1 MKWLGMVTLM
11 AALSCSALAQHLD
24 SPIVGAVFFYWYEW
38 DESEEWGNWLGSV
51 HNTPLL
57 GYYDNRKVQDNFRSI
72 LLAADWGIT
81 HFFID
86 YWGQDWRGEN
96 NEPRETTVLKAVEK
110 VRSLGYKV
118 FIGYYQDGTNFAM
131 RDFGRNISERRDTY
145 RWLRN
150 YARSP
155 AWTWLFGKPFQ
166 MVYARNGMPEL
177 TVDHEGFQDWLRQ
190 RYSTIDRLN
199 AEWDTHFRDFS
210 EIRMNFNT
218 VGFQRAISIAYQY
231 ERWRRDWEKL
241 EQLVR
246 DELGLPGLKVSFD
259 VGYAPFRNFG
269 FERFARVFGGPHSYA
284 GIFGQ
289 PHEQD
294 AERFLQTAVAKKC
307 RTVFFDHLKHRY
319 ADWSIR
325 VPGVAYPSELP
336 LSPVPCPVYDRFWVG
351 NLLRRADGVLHL
363 SWNEWWEG
371 SNLEPSFEGGKR
383 FCEANLLYSTIWQ
396 LTYRDTGHGTRD
408 MEVGLLVND
417 WIFEHGGGD
426 ASDLYNAV
434 QGLRAI
440 NAPFEIVL
448 QSEATLENLRRYRV
462 LVAPAGGVGFGFNAK
477 GERVDKVLRTWLQI
491 GGRTLI
497 TSQGGAQ
504 DIRHETSQASQ
515 RRSNSSRVTRP
526 SSRSFNFFVDIG
538 VSGDEVVLV
547 QGFSG
552 REDWGKLPEGVFGA
566 GSKAT
571 VRWIPGTGNMTVMLL
586 PTHFAIAGQQRNF
599 KSHRPAELP
608 TSRLAENLAQQEH
621 RPPTDLLLRW
631 QGSAIWSNRIRI
643 FVNGQFVG
651 EIEVEPGWHL
661 YETRIPAKVIGTAKL
676 MEVLFEFNETHIPGE
691 KEPQKF
697 PGEQRVCNL
706 ALDWV
711 QVCTPDVPIG
721 ERKGVKWQPQAKAEF
736 VKPLKGTFRA
746 PLHRRSAV
754 ASEGK
759 PLSLYEDGIVRDVL
773 FEIPSPLAPRSS
785 SRLFVNGTFTD
796 DPRWWATV
804 LEQMARITCGKFA
817 RFADGSL
824 PDRPDLMSGVL
835 SFGTTKFLL
844 VENRTGQLRKLLL
857 QAPSEPNLPVSEIFA
872 LSRDSIRFALCP
884 MSRVP
889 FTDTVCSQ
897 AVYQVVFAP
906 IRLVT
911 PQWVAFPGQR
921 TKLPVVVQNLTDK
934 PVTVTLK
941 IGAVIASIKGEPVKV
956 KLQPKERKEVGLPVE
971 VKPFADWGVKTV
983 FVEGTWD
990 TGEGTREAKNE
1001 AVWLR
1006 PLIVGRNA
1014 QVRCL
1019 TTGITSHTPT
1029 IMLVNEPTTP
1039 FGDVS
1044 WHHPAKEV
1052 PGETAKDVE
1061 IVVSGLPSG
1070 KPIMLKVGDLR
1081 EGERKQIR
1089 LPLPFSASPAP
1100 CPLSLLIRWKDSAG
1114 NHERTANLSAT
1125 LLPRNLPKTFPD
1137 QVATLVIS
1145 DAEASQGLPL
1155 SADLPA
1161 SIHGDTFVVRLPD
1174 GTPLPTHTE
1183 KVKGSAGASPSL
1195 RLRFIVPPPP
1205 LSLRIEIGSERDE
1218 HVLVKG
1224 FSHRETWADGRTIR
1238 WLPGEGR
1245 ETVLQLKCKPN
1256 QPHRLL
1262 LHGQAFWAN
1271 SVSVF
1276 ANERK
1281 IGDFPIRQGTQTLVI
1296 LLPPVPQETVNLQL
1310 VFHQIHI
1317 PAEKLPNSTD
1327 KRVCNFALDWLALEP
1342 DLSGQP
1348 LLLALCQ
1355 ARKEELPMPFR
1366 VEQSNG
1372 FVGVDNGALV
1382 MEWREE
1388 AGGTVTKFM
1397 SRATGRDYAAQ
1408 SFGAGIGVFGKFD
1421 PKRLATDTAHFIVD
1435 ELVWQHEGK
1444 GSIRIV
1450 EINPVWVTVEV
1461 KAELKWDT
1469 GQGTRNKGSKFEVT
1483 QRYRIFAN
1491 TKLLELTSALKPL
1504 RASPQSQV
1512 LNPDDELVVLCTR
1525 FNARWWTKSFP
1536 NFVGLGDKPPEVYGQ
1551 HIVHFGWRMGDWLPP
1566 ILCLFNPND
1575 LTETLSLL
1583 VAEFDDFMARQE
1595 PRPPVSVSRPA
1606 DLPIS
1611 RPNEIWV
1618 RQGFWGEQR
1627 GRPSTERR
1635 YATIEVS
1642 VKPPRPAQLRLW
1654 LWLHEGHHR
1663 HARTMR
1669 HKLLYTQDLT
1679 VVGVR

>member
-1 MKWLGMVTLM
+1 MKYLGMVTLM
-11 AALSCSALAQHLD
+11 AALSCSALTQSLD
-24 SPIVGAVFFYWYEW
+24 RPIVGAVFFYWYEW
-38 DESEEWGNWLGSV
+38 DEGEEWGNWIGGV
-51 HNTPLL
+51 HNTPLF

-86 YWGQDWRGEN
+86 YWGHDWRGEN

-131 RDFGRNISERRDTY
+131 HDFWRNISERRDTY
-145 RWLRN
+145 RWLRD

-177 TVDHEGFQDWLRQ
+177 TIDHEGFQEWLRQ
-190 RYSTIDRLN
+190 RYGTIDKLN
-199 AEWDTHFRDFS
+199 AEWGTSFRDFN
-210 EIRMNFNT
+210 EIRMNFNA
-218 VGFQRAISIAYQY
+218 VGFQRVMSIAYQY
-231 ERWRRDWEKL
+231 ERWQRDWEKL
-241 EQLVR
+241 EQLVQ
-246 DELGLPGLKVSFD
+246 DELGLTGLKVSFD

-307 RTVFFDHLKHRY
+307 GTVFFDHLKHRY
-319 ADWSIR
+319 ADWNIR
-325 VPGVAYPSELP
+325 VPGMAYPSELP
-336 LSPVPCPVYDRFWVG
+336 VSPVPCPVYDRFWVS
-351 NLLRRADGVLHL
+351 NLLRCADGVLHL

-396 LTYRDTGHGTRD
+396 LAYGDTGHGTKGT
-408 MEVGLLVND
+408 EVGLLVND

-434 QGLRAI
+434 QGLRAV

-448 QSEATLENLRRYRV
+448 QNEATLETLKHFRV
-462 LVAPAGGVGFGFNAK
+462 LVAPAGGVGFGFNGK
-477 GERVDKVLRTWLQI
+477 GEKIEKVLEEWLQM
-491 GGRTLI
+491 GNRLLI
-497 TSQGGAQ
+497 VSQGGT
-504 DIRHETSQASQ
+504 RGTGYGTREEETTKI
-515 RRSNSSRVTRP
+515 SSRVP
-526 SSRSFNFFVDIG
+526 CPLPRSFNFFVDIG
-538 VSGDEVVLV
+538 FSGDEAVLV

-552 REDWGKLPEGVFGA
+552 REDWGKLPEGAFGA

-571 VRWIPGTGNMTVMLL
+571 VRWIPSAGNVTVMLL
-586 PTHFAIAGQQRNF
+586 PTPLVILAGQE
-599 KSHRPAELP
+599 P
-608 TSRLAENLAQQEH
+608 

-631 QGSAIWSNRIRI
+631 HGSAIWRNRIRT

-651 EIEVEPGWHL
+651 EVEVEPGWRL
-661 YETRIPAKVIGTAKL
+661 YETRIPAKVIGMAKV
-676 MEVLFEFNETHIPGE
+676 MEVRFEFAETHIPGD

-711 QVCTPDVPIG
+711 QVCTQDVSVG
-721 ERKGVKWQPQAKAEF
+721 ERKGIKWQPQEKAEF

-746 PLHRRSAV
+746 PLHRRSV
-754 ASEGK
+754 VVPEGK
-759 PLSLYEDGIVRDVL
+759 PLSLYDDGIVRDVL
-773 FEIPSPLAPRSS
+773 IEIHPSLVPHPSS
-785 SRLFVNGTFTD
+785 LLFVNGIFTD

-804 LEQMARITCGKFA
+804 LERVVHVPCGKFA

-835 SFGTTKFLL
+835 NFGTTKFLL
-844 VENRTGQLRKLLL
+844 VENRAGRPQKLLL
-857 QAPSEPNLPVSEIFA
+857 QIPSEPNLPISEIFA
-872 LSRDSIRFALCP
+872 LSRDSTRFSPCSI
-884 MSRVP
+884 SRVP
-889 FTDTVCSQ
+889 FTDDVFSH
-897 AVYQVVFAP
+897 AVYQVIFAP
-906 IRLVT
+906 LRLVT
-911 PQWVAFPGQR
+911 PQWVAFPGQQA
-921 TKLPVVVQNLTDK
+921 KLPVTVQNLTNK
-934 PVTVTLK
+934 PINVMLK
-941 IGAVIASIKGEPVKV
+941 LGSVIASIKGKPIKV
-956 KLQPKERKEVGLPVE
+956 KLQPKERKEVGLPIE
-971 VKPFADWGVKTV
+971 VKSFADWGVKTV

-990 TGEGTREAKNE
+990 TGQGTREIKNK

-1019 TTGITSHTPT
+1019 TTAVTSHTPT
-1029 IMLVNEPTTP
+1029 ITLVNEPTTP

-1052 PGETAKDVE
+1052 PGETARDVE

-1070 KPIMLKVGDLR
+1070 KSITLKVGDLR
-1081 EGERKQIR
+1081 EGERKQVR
-1089 LPLPFSASPAP
+1089 LPLPFSVSPVP
-1100 CPLSLLIRWKDSAG
+1100 CPVSLFIRWQDSAG
-1114 NHERTANLSAT
+1114 KHERTANLSAT
-1125 LLPRNLPKTFPD
+1125 LLPKDLPKTFPD
-1137 QVATLVIS
+1137 QVATLVIA

-1155 SADLPA
+1155 SVDLPT
-1161 SIHGDTFVVRLPD
+1161 SIHGEVSVVRLPD
-1174 GTPLPTHTE
+1174 GTPLPTYTE
-1183 KVKGSAGASPSL
+1183 EVKGSAGTSSSLRVHLVVPPPSPSL
-1195 RLRFIVPPPP
+1195 RVN
-1205 LSLRIEIGSERDE
+1205 IGGEGDE
-1218 HVLVKG
+1218 DVLLKG
-1224 FSHRETWADGRTIR
+1224 FSHRETWADDRTMR

-1245 ETVLQLKCKPN
+1245 ETVLRFKCKPN

-1271 SVSVF
+1271 LMSVF
-1276 ANERK
+1276 ANGQK

-1296 LLPPVPQETVNLQL
+1296 SLPPVSQESVDVRL
-1310 VFHQIHI
+1310 VFHQAHI

-1342 DLSGQP
+1342 DLSGRP
-1348 LLLALCQ
+1348 LFLALCRAQ
-1355 ARKEELPMPFR
+1355 KEGIPSPFR
-1366 VEQSNG
+1366 IEQGEG
-1372 FVGVDNGALV
+1372 FVRVDNGALV
-1382 MEWREE
+1382 MEWRED
-1388 AGGTVTKFM
+1388 AGGTVTKFL
-1397 SRATGRDYAAQ
+1397 SKATKRDYAAQ

-1421 PKRLATDTAHFIVD
+1421 PERLATNTAHFVVD
-1435 ELVWQHEGK
+1435 EFVWQHKVK
-1444 GSIRIV
+1444 GSVRIV
-1450 EINPVWVTVEV
+1450 ELNPVWVTVEV
-1461 KAELKWDT
+1461 KAGVGRDM
-1469 GQGTRNKGSKFEVT
+1469 GQGIRDRGNKFEAT

-1491 TKLLELTSALKPL
+1491 TSLVELSSIIEPRPSPL
-1504 RASPQSQV
+1504 VPR
-1512 LNPDDELVVLCTR
+1512 PDDELVVLCAR

-1536 NFVGLGDKPPEVYGQ
+1536 NFVGLGDKPPEQ
-1551 HIVHFGWRMGDWLPP
+1551 NIVHFGWRMGDWLPP
-1566 ILCLFNPND
+1566 ILCLFNPSD

-1583 VAEFDDFMARQE
+1583 VAEISDFSSRQE
-1595 PRPPVSVSRPA
+1595 PRPPIFVSRPA
-1606 DLPIS
+1606 DLTIS
-1611 RPNEIWV
+1611 RPHEILV

-1627 GRPSTERR
+1627 GKPATERR
-1635 YATIEVS
+1635 YATIEIA

-1654 LWLHEGHHR
+1654 LWLHEGHYR

-1669 HKLLYTQDLT
+1669 HKLLYPQD
-1679 VVGVR
+1679 VAAVGVK

>member
-11 AALSCSALAQHLD
+11 AALNCFALAQSLD
-24 SPIVGAVFFYWYEW
+24 RPIVGAVFFYWYEW

-51 HNTPLL
+51 HNTPLF
-57 GYYDNRKVQDNFRSI
+57 GYYDSRKVQDNFRSI

-81 HFFID
+81 YFFID
-86 YWGQDWRGEN
+86 YWGHDWRGEN

-118 FIGYYQDGTNFAM
+118 FVGYYQDGTNFAM
-131 RDFGRNISERRDTY
+131 RDFWRNISERRDTY
-145 RWLRN
+145 RWLRD

-177 TVDHEGFQDWLRQ
+177 TVDHEGFQAWLKQ
-190 RYSTIDRLN
+190 RYGTIDKLN
-199 AEWDTHFRDFS
+199 SEWGTQFRDFS

-218 VGFQRAISIAYQY
+218 VGFQRAMSIAYQY
-231 ERWRRDWEKL
+231 ERWQRDWEKL

-307 RTVFFDHLKHRY
+307 GTVFFDHLKHRY
-319 ADWSIR
+319 ADWNSR

-336 LSPVPCPVYDRFWVG
+336 VSPVPCPVYDRFWIG
-351 NLLRRADGVLHL
+351 NLLRYADGVLHL

-396 LTYRDTGHGTRD
+396 LTYRDGGRGTRD
-408 MEVGLLVND
+408 GEIGLLVND

-434 QGLRAI
+434 QGLRAV
-440 NAPFEIVL
+440 NAPFEVVL
-448 QSEATLENLRRYRV
+448 QSEATLETLKRFRV
-462 LVAPAGGVGFGFNAK
+462 LVAPAGGVGFGFNGK
-477 GERVDKVLRTWLQI
+477 GEKIEKVLKEWLQL
-491 GGRTLI
+491 GNRLLI
-497 TSQGGAQ
+497 VSQDG
-504 DIRHETSQASQ
+504 
-515 RRSNSSRVTRP
+515 TRGTGQGTRKEKTIKNLSHVP
-526 SSRSFNFFVDIG
+526 CPLSHSFNFFVDIG
-538 VSGDEVVLV
+538 ASDDEAILV

-552 REDWGKLPEGVFGA
+552 REDWGKLPEGAFGA
-566 GSKAT
+566 GGKAT
-571 VRWIPGTGNMTVMLL
+571 VRWIPGAGNVTVMLL
-586 PTHFAIAGQQRNF
+586 PTPLAILDTHEPR
-599 KSHRPAELP
+599 SPV
-608 TSRLAENLAQQEH
+608 
-621 RPPTDLLLRW
+621 DLLLRW
-631 QGSAIWSNRIRI
+631 HGSAIWRNRIRI
-643 FVNGQFVG
+643 FVNDQFVG
-651 EIEVEPGWHL
+651 EVEVEPGWHL
-661 YETRIPAKVIGTAKL
+661 YETRIPAEVIGTAKV
-676 MEVLFEFNETHIPGE
+676 MEVRFEFNETHIPGD

-711 QVCTPDVPIG
+711 QVCTPNVPVG
-721 ERKGVKWQPQAKAEF
+721 EQKGIKWQPQEKAEF
-736 VKPLKGTFRA
+736 VKPLKGTFKA
-746 PLHRRSAV
+746 PLRRRSTIV
-754 ASEGK
+754 PEGK
-759 PLSLYEDGIVRDVL
+759 PLSLYDDGIVRDVL
-773 FEIPSPLAPRSS
+773 FEIHSS
-785 SRLFVNGTFTD
+785 LLFVNGIFTD

-804 LEQMARITCGKFA
+804 LEQVVRVPCGKFV

-824 PDRPDLMSGVL
+824 PDRPDLMSSVL

-844 VENRTGQLRKLLL
+844 VENRTGQPQKLLL
-857 QAPSEPNLPVSEIFA
+857 QVPSEPNLPASEIFV
-872 LSRDSIRFALCP
+872 LSRDSTRFASCP

-889 FTDTVCSQ
+889 FTDTVCSH

-906 IRLVT
+906 VKLMM
-911 PQWVAFPGQR
+911 PQWFAFPGQQ
-921 TKLPVVVQNLTDK
+921 TELPITIQNLTNK
-934 PVTVTLK
+934 PITVTLK
-941 IGAVIASIKGEPVKV
+941 LDAVIASIKGEPVKV
-956 KLQPKERKEVGLPVE
+956 KLKPKEQKEVGLPVE
-971 VKPFADWGVKTV
+971 IKAFADWGVKTV

-990 TGEGTREAKNE
+990 TGQGTHEAKNK

-1019 TTGITSHTPT
+1019 TTAITSHTPT
-1029 IMLVNEPTTP
+1029 ITLVNEPTTP

-1070 KPIMLKVGDLR
+1070 KPITLKVGDLQ
-1081 EGERKQIR
+1081 EGERKQIP
-1089 LPLPFSASPAP
+1089 LPLPFSMSPAP
-1100 CPLSLLIRWKDSAG
+1100 CPLSLFIRWKDSAG
-1114 NHERTANLSAT
+1114 KHERVANLSVT
-1125 LLPRNLPKTFPD
+1125 LLPKDLPKTFPD
-1137 QVATLVIS
+1137 QVAALVIA

-1183 KVKGSAGASPSL
+1183 KVKGSTGASPSL
-1195 RLRFIVPPPP
+1195 RVHFIVPPTLP
-1205 LSLRIEIGSERDE
+1205 SLRVDIGSEQDE
-1218 HVLVKG
+1218 HVLLKG

-1245 ETVLQLKCKPN
+1245 ETALRLKCKPN

-1276 ANERK
+1276 ADGQK
-1281 IGDFPIRQGTQTLVI
+1281 VGDFPIRQGTQTLVI
-1296 LLPPVPQETVNLQL
+1296 PLPPASRETLDVRL
-1310 VFHQIHI
+1310 VFHQAHI

-1355 ARKEELPMPFR
+1355 ARKEELPTPFR
-1366 VEQSNG
+1366 VEQSDG
-1372 FVGVDNGALV
+1372 FVRVDNGSLV
-1382 MEWREE
+1382 IEWRED
-1388 AGGTVTKFM
+1388 AGGTVTKFL
-1397 SRATGRDYAAQ
+1397 SRATKRDYAAQ
-1408 SFGAGIGVFGKFD
+1408 SFGAGIGVFGRFD
-1421 PKRLATDTAHFIVD
+1421 PERLATDTAHFVVD
-1435 ELVWQHEGK
+1435 EFVWQHEGK

-1461 KAELKWDT
+1461 KAKVERDT
-1469 GQGTRNKGSKFEVT
+1469 GQGTWDRNNKFEAM

-1491 TKLLELTSALKPL
+1491 AKLVELTASAKPL
-1504 RASPQSQV
+1504 RTDPQSQI
-1512 LNPDDELVVLCTR
+1512 LSPDTELVLLCAR

-1551 HIVHFGWRMGDWLPP
+1551 HIVHFGWRMGDWVPP
-1566 ILCLFNPND
+1566 VLCLFNPND

-1583 VAEFDDFMARQE
+1583 VAEFDDISARRKPRLLATETTNISARQE
-1595 PRPPVSVSRPA
+1595 PRPPNFVSRLA
-1606 DLPIS
+1606 DPTIS
-1611 RPNEIWV
+1611 RPHEIFV
-1618 RQGFWGEQR
+1618 RQGFWGEHR
-1627 GRPSTERR
+1627 GKPATERR
-1635 YATIEVS
+1635 YATIEVA

-1669 HKLLYTQDLT
+1669 HKLLYPQDVA
-1679 VVGVR
+1679 VVEVE